1 MTKPR
6 NQGDGTGLP
15 PGNRNDD
22 NGAGDPAPWLS
33 GPLREADSAGNNSL
47 IDQARHIIEATPEI
61 RPEKVAPLQEAVEQG
76 TYEIDTRKLAN
87 ALITKLLLEP

>member
-1 MTKPR
+1 MTKPQ
-6 NQGDGTGLP
+6 NQGDGTGLSP
-15 PGNRNDD
+15 SNRNDG
-22 NGAGDPAPWLS
+22 NGAGDPAPLLS
-33 GPLREADSAGNNSL
+33 GSADSAGNNPL
-47 IDQARHIIEATPEI
+47 IEQARHIIEATPEI